1 MRKTCGESE
10 LVSWHFYVLTLE
22 SFGLLE
28 SGIIILDDDFDVIGH
43 IDLPDG
49 YKQIN
54 EPRPFMD
61 PQNYL

>member
-10 LVSWHFYVLTLE
+10 VVIWHFYVLTLTWK
-22 SFGLLE
+22 FWF

-43 IDLPDG
+43 IDLRDG